1 MNLSIFVF
9 FSTKFFFKSFIC
21 IKQSNN
27 LYIKSNI
34 ADDMMKITFLNPPQ
48 TNSKYKFL
56 GVVAPSL
63 GIGYMAAVLENN
75 GYDVDVLDAS
85 ALELTYDEIGEE
97 ILKRNPDI
105 VSISALTPTIGVAL
119 DSADKIKQVKKDT
132 IVVLGGYH
140 PTFEYKSVLNE
151 ESVDIVV
158 RGEGEYTLLEL
169 VQTIENN
176 GDLKNVQGL
185 AFYENDEL
193 ILTPDRPVIQ
203 DLDELPFP
211 AFHLF
216 PMEKYRILNITT
228 NVATIITTRGCPMQ
242 CSFCSSAALHG
253 SKLRRRSYT
262 NVVDEVE
269 LRLKE
274 ENIDTIAFM
283 DDTFTLNKK
292 FVRDF
297 CSEIKRRKLKFW
309 WGCTS
314 RVDTL
319 DEELLQTMK
328 DAGCITIFIGVESAD
343 QQMLDKMNKNITL
356 TKTKNAFELARKVGI
371 RTIASCVI
379 GMPDDTKENIKN
391 TIEFVKSLNP
401 NYALYS
407 LATPYPGTRFYNET
421 FKKNLITIKD
431 WSKYTLINPVL
442 ETVDCTSKE
451 LRSFQ
456 KKAFINFYLR
466 PTYLIRQVSQDGFI
480 LLKTIIG
487 IAKQLISKQT
497 NGNTDYNK
505 TNVNKGK

>member
-1 MNLSIFVF
+1 
-9 FSTKFFFKSFIC
+9 
-21 IKQSNN
+21 
-27 LYIKSNI
+27 
-34 ADDMMKITFLNPPQ
+34 MKVTFLNPPQ

-63 GIGYMAAVLENN
+63 GIGYMAAVLEQHNI
-75 GYDVDVLDAS
+75 DVDVLDAS
-85 ALELTYDEIGEE
+85 ALELTYEEIGEE

-119 DSADKIKQVKKDT
+119 DSADKIKQVKPDT

-140 PTFEYKSVLNE
+140 PTFEYKSVLEE
-151 ESVDIVV
+151 ESVDVVV

-169 VQTIENN
+169 VRTIENN
-176 GDLKNVQGL
+176 GDLFNVEGL
-185 AFYENDEL
+185 AFHDENDGSL
-193 ILTPDRPVIQ
+193 IVTPDRPIIEN
-203 DLDELPFP
+203 LDELPFP

-253 SKLRRRSYT
+253 HKLRRRSVE
-262 NVVDEVE
+262 NVVNEIE
-269 LRLKE
+269 MRLME
-274 ENIDTIAFM
+274 QNIDTIAFM
-283 DDTFTLNKK
+283 DDTFTLNKR
-292 FVRDF
+292 FVKEF
-297 CSEIKRRKLKFW
+297 CSEIKKRDLKFW

-319 DEELLQTMK
+319 DRDLLQTMK

-343 QQMLDKMNKNITL
+343 QQMLEKMNKNITVS
-356 TKTKNAFELARKVGI
+356 KTENAFKLAREVGI
-371 RTIASCVI
+371 RSIASCVI
-379 GMPDDTKENIKN
+379 GMPEDTIKSMKQ
-391 TIEFVKSLNP
+391 TIKFVKKLNP

-421 FKKNLITIKD
+421 FKKNLINIKD
-431 WSKYTLINPVL
+431 WSKYTLIDPVL
-442 ETVDCTSKE
+442 KTVDCSSEE
-451 LRSFQ
+451 LRKIQ
-456 KKAFINFYLR
+456 KKAFIGFYLR
-466 PTYLIRQVSQDGFI
+466 PNYLIRQVSTDGLI
-480 LLKTIIG
+480 LLKTIFG

-505 TNVNKGK
+505 TNVNKVGK

>member
-1 MNLSIFVF
+1 
-9 FSTKFFFKSFIC
+9 
-21 IKQSNN
+21 
-27 LYIKSNI
+27 
-34 ADDMMKITFLNPPQ
+34 MKITFLNPPQ

-63 GIGYMAAVLENN
+63 GIGYMSAVLEQN

-85 ALELTYDEIGEE
+85 ALELSYDEIGQE
-97 ILKRNPDI
+97 IIERNPDI

-119 DSADKIKQVKKDT
+119 DSADKVKQVKPDT

-140 PTFEYKSVLNE
+140 PTFEFKSVLE
-151 ESVDIVV
+151 EPSVDVVV

-169 VQTIENN
+169 VRAVENKE
-176 GDLKNVQGL
+176 DLKDVAGL
-185 AFYENDEL
+185 AFHDESDGSL
-193 ILTPDRPVIQ
+193 VLTPDRPVIP

-253 SKLRRRSYT
+253 NKLRRRSYE
-262 NVVDEVE
+262 NVCDEIE

-297 CSEIKRRKLKFW
+297 CAEIKRRDLKFW

-319 DEELLQTMK
+319 DEDLLQTMK

-343 QQMLDKMNKNITL
+343 QQMLEKMNKNITVS
-356 TKTKNAFELARKVGI
+356 KTVNAFKMARKVGI

-379 GMPDDTKENIKN
+379 GMPEDTKKSIKQ
-391 TIEFVKSLNP
+391 TIDFVKKLNP

-442 ETVDCTSKE
+442 ETIDCSSKE
-451 LRSFQ
+451 LRSIQ
-456 KKAFINFYLR
+456 KKAFLKFYLR
-466 PTYLIRQVSQDGFI
+466 PGYLARQVSQDGFI
-480 LLKTIIG
+480 LLKTIFGVARQI
-487 IAKQLISKQT
+487 ISKQT

-505 TNVNKGK
+505 TNVNQGK

>member
-1 MNLSIFVF
+1 
-9 FSTKFFFKSFIC
+9 
-21 IKQSNN
+21 
-27 LYIKSNI
+27 
-34 ADDMMKITFLNPPQ
+34 MKVTFLNPPQ

-63 GIGYMAAVLENN
+63 GIGYMAAVLEQHNI
-75 GYDVDVLDAS
+75 DVDVLDAS
-85 ALELTYDEIGEE
+85 ALELTYEEIGEE

-119 DSADKIKQVKKDT
+119 DSADKIKQVKPDT

-140 PTFEYKSVLNE
+140 PTFEYKSVLEE
-151 ESVDIVV
+151 ESVDVVV

-169 VQTIENN
+169 VRTIENN
-176 GDLKNVQGL
+176 GDLFNVEGL
-185 AFYENDEL
+185 AFHDENDGSL
-193 ILTPDRPVIQ
+193 IVTPERPIIEN
-203 DLDELPFP
+203 LDELPFP

-253 SKLRRRSYT
+253 HKLRRRSVE
-262 NVVDEVE
+262 NVVNEIE
-269 LRLKE
+269 MRLME
-274 ENIDTIAFM
+274 QNIDTIAFM
-283 DDTFTLNKK
+283 DDTFTLNKR
-292 FVRDF
+292 FVKEF
-297 CSEIKRRKLKFW
+297 CSEIKKRDLKFW

-319 DEELLQTMK
+319 DRDLLQTMK

-343 QQMLDKMNKNITL
+343 QQMLEKMNKNITVS
-356 TKTKNAFELARKVGI
+356 KTENAFKLAREVGI
-371 RTIASCVI
+371 RSIASCVI
-379 GMPDDTKENIKN
+379 GMPEDTIKSMKQ
-391 TIEFVKSLNP
+391 TIKFVKKLNP

-421 FKKNLITIKD
+421 FKKNLINIKD

-442 ETVDCTSKE
+442 KTVDCSSEE
-451 LRSFQ
+451 LRKIQ
-456 KKAFINFYLR
+456 KKAFIGFYLR
-466 PTYLIRQVSQDGFI
+466 PNYLIRQISTDGLI
-480 LLKTIIG
+480 LLKTIFG

-505 TNVNKGK
+505 TNVNKVGK

>member
-1 MNLSIFVF
+1 
-9 FSTKFFFKSFIC
+9 
-21 IKQSNN
+21 
-27 LYIKSNI
+27 
-34 ADDMMKITFLNPPQ
+34 MKVTFLNPPQ

-63 GIGYMAAVLENN
+63 GIGYMAAVLEQHNI
-75 GYDVDVLDAS
+75 DVDVLDAS
-85 ALELTYDEIGEE
+85 ALELTYEEIGEE

-119 DSADKIKQVKKDT
+119 DSADKIKQVKPDT

-140 PTFEYKSVLNE
+140 PTFEYKSVLEE
-151 ESVDIVV
+151 ESVDVVV

-169 VQTIENN
+169 VRTIENN
-176 GDLKNVQGL
+176 GDLFNVEGL
-185 AFYENDEL
+185 AFHDENDGSL
-193 ILTPDRPVIQ
+193 IVTPDRPIIEN
-203 DLDELPFP
+203 LDELPFP

-253 SKLRRRSYT
+253 HKLRRRSVE
-262 NVVDEVE
+262 NVVNEIE
-269 LRLKE
+269 MRLME
-274 ENIDTIAFM
+274 QNIDTIAFM
-283 DDTFTLNKK
+283 DDTFTLNKR
-292 FVRDF
+292 FVKEF
-297 CSEIKRRKLKFW
+297 CSEIKKRDLKFW

-319 DEELLQTMK
+319 DTDLQQTKK
-328 DAGCITIFIGVESAD
+328 DPGCITIFIGVESAD
-343 QQMLDKMNKNITL
+343 QQMLEKMNKNITVS
-356 TKTKNAFELARKVGI
+356 KTENAFKLAREVGI
-371 RTIASCVI
+371 RSIASCVI
-379 GMPDDTKENIKN
+379 GMPEDTIKSMKQ
-391 TIEFVKSLNP
+391 TIKFVKKLNP

-421 FKKNLITIKD
+421 FKKNLINIKD

-442 ETVDCTSKE
+442 KTVDCSSEE
-451 LRSFQ
+451 LRKIQ
-456 KKAFINFYLR
+456 KKAFIGFYLR
-466 PTYLIRQVSQDGFI
+466 PNYLIRQVSTDGLI
-480 LLKTIIG
+480 LLKTIFG

-505 TNVNKGK
+505 TNVNKVGK

>member
-1 MNLSIFVF
+1 
-9 FSTKFFFKSFIC
+9 
-21 IKQSNN
+21 
-27 LYIKSNI
+27 
-34 ADDMMKITFLNPPQ
+34 MKVTFLNPPQ

-63 GIGYMAAVLENN
+63 GIGYMAAVLEQHNI
-75 GYDVDVLDAS
+75 DVDVLDAS
-85 ALELTYDEIGEE
+85 ALELTYEEIGEE

-119 DSADKIKQVKKDT
+119 DSADKIKQVKPDT

-140 PTFEYKSVLNE
+140 PTFEYKSVLEE
-151 ESVDIVV
+151 ESVDVVV

-169 VQTIENN
+169 VRTIENN
-176 GDLKNVQGL
+176 GDLFNVEGL
-185 AFYENDEL
+185 AFHDENDGSL
-193 ILTPDRPVIQ
+193 IVTPDRPIIEN
-203 DLDELPFP
+203 LDELPFP

-253 SKLRRRSYT
+253 HKLRRRSVE
-262 NVVDEVE
+262 NVVNEIE
-269 LRLKE
+269 MRLME
-274 ENIDTIAFM
+274 QNIDTIAFM
-283 DDTFTLNKK
+283 DDTFTLNKR
-292 FVRDF
+292 FVKEF
-297 CSEIKRRKLKFW
+297 CSEIKKRDLKFW

-319 DEELLQTMK
+319 DRDLLQTMK
-328 DAGCITIFIGVESAD
+328 AAGCITIFIGVESAD
-343 QQMLDKMNKNITL
+343 QQMLEKMNKNITVS
-356 TKTKNAFELARKVGI
+356 KTENAFKLAREVGI
-371 RTIASCVI
+371 RSIASCVI
-379 GMPDDTKENIKN
+379 GMPEDTIKSMKQ
-391 TIEFVKSLNP
+391 TIKFVKKLNP

-421 FKKNLITIKD
+421 FKKNLINIKD

-442 ETVDCTSKE
+442 KTVDCSSEE
-451 LRSFQ
+451 LRKIQ
-456 KKAFINFYLR
+456 KKAFIGFYLR
-466 PTYLIRQVSQDGFI
+466 PNYLIRQVSTDGLI
-480 LLKTIIG
+480 LLKTIFG

-505 TNVNKGK
+505 TNVNKVGK

>member
-1 MNLSIFVF
+1 
-9 FSTKFFFKSFIC
+9 
-21 IKQSNN
+21 
-27 LYIKSNI
+27 
-34 ADDMMKITFLNPPQ
+34 MKVTFLNPPQ

-63 GIGYMAAVLENN
+63 GIGYMAAVLEKN

-119 DSADKIKQVKKDT
+119 DSADKIKQVKPDT

-140 PTFEYKSVLNE
+140 PTFEYESVLE
-151 ESVDIVV
+151 EPSVDVVV
-158 RGEGEYTLLEL
+158 RGEGEYTFLDL
-169 VQTIENN
+169 VRTVENG
-176 GDLKNVQGL
+176 GDLADVQGL
-185 AFYENDEL
+185 AFHDENNFSL
-193 ILTPDRPVIQ
+193 VVTPDRPIIE

-253 SKLRRRSYT
+253 HHLRRRSPE
-262 NVVDEVE
+262 NVCDEIEV
-269 LRLKE
+269 RLNE
-274 ENIDTIAFM
+274 QNIDTIAFM

-297 CSEIKRRKLKFW
+297 CAEIKRRNLKFW

-319 DEELLQTMK
+319 DEELLQLMK
-328 DAGCITIFIGVESAD
+328 DSGCITIFIGVESAD
-343 QQMLDKMNKNITL
+343 QQMLEKMNKNITVS
-356 TKTKNAFELARKVGI
+356 KTEKAFKLARKVGI

-379 GMPDDTKENIKN
+379 GMPEDTKKSMKQ
-391 TIEFVKSLNP
+391 TIDFVKSLNP

-421 FKKNLITIKD
+421 FKKNLIQIKD
-431 WSKYTLINPVL
+431 WSKYTLIDPVL
-442 ETVDCTSKE
+442 ETIDCSSKE
-451 LRSFQ
+451 LRSIQ
-456 KKAFINFYLR
+456 KKAFLKFYLR
-466 PTYLIRQVSQDGFI
+466 PGYLIRQVSQDGMI
-480 LLKTIIG
+480 LFKTILGVSRQI
-487 IAKQLISKQT
+487 ISRQT

>member
-1 MNLSIFVF
+1 
-9 FSTKFFFKSFIC
+9 
-21 IKQSNN
+21 
-27 LYIKSNI
+27 
-34 ADDMMKITFLNPPQ
+34 MKITFLNPPQ

-63 GIGYMAAVLENN
+63 GIGYMAAVLEKN

-85 ALELTYDEIGEE
+85 ALELSYDEIGEE
-97 ILKRNPDI
+97 IQKRNPDI

-119 DSADKIKQVKKDT
+119 DSADKIKNVKPDT

-140 PTFEYKSVLNE
+140 PTFEYKSVLKE
-151 ESVDIVV
+151 PSVDIVV
-158 RGEGEYTLLEL
+158 RGEGEYTMLEL
-169 VQTIENN
+169 VQSIEN
-176 GDLKNVQGL
+176 GRDLVNVQGL
-185 AFYENDEL
+185 AFLDESDDSL
-193 ILTPDRPVIQ
+193 IVTPDRPIIK

-253 SKLRRRSYT
+253 NHLRRRSYT
-262 NVVDEVE
+262 NVCDEIE
-269 LRLKE
+269 MRLKE

-297 CSEIKRRKLKFW
+297 CNEIKRRNLKFW

-319 DEELLQTMK
+319 DEEILQLMK
-328 DAGCITIFIGVESAD
+328 DSGCITIFIGVESAD
-343 QQMLDKMNKNITL
+343 QQMLEKMNKNITIS
-356 TKTKNAFELARKVGI
+356 KTEKAFKLARKVGI

-379 GMPDDTKENIKN
+379 GMPEDTKKSIQK
-391 TIEFVKSLNP
+391 TIDFVKELNP

-421 FKKNLITIKD
+421 FKKNLIQIKD
-431 WSKYTLINPVL
+431 WSKFTLIDPVL
-442 ETVDCTSKE
+442 ETIDCSNKE
-451 LRSFQ
+451 LRSIQ
-456 KKAFINFYLR
+456 KKAFLKFYLR
-466 PTYLIRQVSQDGFI
+466 PGYLIKQVSQDGLI
-480 LLKTIIG
+480 LLKTIFGVARQI
-487 IAKQLISKQT
+487 ISRQT

-505 TNVNKGK
+505 TNINNKGY

>member
-1 MNLSIFVF
+1 
-9 FSTKFFFKSFIC
+9 
-21 IKQSNN
+21 
-27 LYIKSNI
+27 
-34 ADDMMKITFLNPPQ
+34 MKVTFLNPPQ

-63 GIGYMAAVLENN
+63 GIGYMAAVLEQHNI
-75 GYDVDVLDAS
+75 DVDVIDAS

-97 ILKRNPDI
+97 ILKRNPDV

-119 DSADKIKQVKKDT
+119 DSADKIKQVKPDT

-140 PTFEYKSVLNE
+140 PTFEFESVLE
-151 ESVDIVV
+151 EQSVDVVV

-169 VQTIENN
+169 VQTIENG
-176 GDLKNVQGL
+176 GDLRDVQGL
-185 AFYENDEL
+185 AFHDDSDGAL
-193 ILTPDRPVIQ
+193 VLTPDRPVIA

-253 SKLRRRSYT
+253 HKLRRRSYQ

-269 LRLKE
+269 MRLKE
-274 ENIDTIAFM
+274 QNIDTIAFM
-283 DDTFTLNKK
+283 DDTFTLNKR
-292 FVRDF
+292 FVYDF
-297 CSEIKRRKLKFW
+297 CAEIKRRGLKFW

-319 DEELLQTMK
+319 DEDLLETMK

-343 QQMLDKMNKNITL
+343 QQMLEKMNKNITVS
-356 TKTKNAFELARKVGI
+356 KTESAFRLARKVGI

-379 GMPDDTKENIKN
+379 GMPEDTRESMNK
-391 TIEFVKSLNP
+391 TIAFVKKLNP
-401 NYALYS
+401 SYALYS

-421 FKKNLITIKD
+421 FKKNLINIKD
-431 WSKYTLINPVL
+431 WSKYTLIDPVL
-442 ETVDCTSKE
+442 ETIDCTSAE
-451 LRSFQ
+451 LRSIQ
-456 KKAFINFYLR
+456 KKAFLKFYLR
-466 PTYLIRQVSQDGFI
+466 PGYLARQVSQDGMI
-480 LLKTIIG
+480 LLKTIFGVARQIV
-487 IAKQLISKQT
+487 SKQT

-505 TNVNKGK
+505 TNVNNGK

>member
-1 MNLSIFVF
+1 
-9 FSTKFFFKSFIC
+9 
-21 IKQSNN
+21 
-27 LYIKSNI
+27 
-34 ADDMMKITFLNPPQ
+34 MKVTFLNPPQ

-63 GIGYMAAVLENN
+63 GIGYMAAVLEKN

-85 ALELTYDEIGEE
+85 ALELTYDEIGED

-119 DSADKIKQVKKDT
+119 DSADKIKQVKPDT

-140 PTFEYKSVLNE
+140 PTFEYESVLE
-151 ESVDIVV
+151 EPSVDVVV
-158 RGEGEYTLLEL
+158 RGEGEYTFLDL
-169 VQTIENN
+169 VRTVENG
-176 GDLKNVQGL
+176 GDLADVQGL
-185 AFYENDEL
+185 AFHDENNFSL
-193 ILTPDRPVIQ
+193 VVTPDRPIIE

-216 PMEKYRILNITT
+216 PMQKYRILNITT

-253 SKLRRRSYT
+253 HHLRRRSPE
-262 NVVDEVE
+262 NVCDEIEV
-269 LRLKE
+269 RLNE
-274 ENIDTIAFM
+274 QNIDTIAFM

-297 CSEIKRRKLKFW
+297 CAEIKRRNLKFW

-319 DEELLQTMK
+319 DEELLQLMK
-328 DAGCITIFIGVESAD
+328 DSGCITIFIGVESAD
-343 QQMLDKMNKNITL
+343 QQMLEKMNKNITVS
-356 TKTKNAFELARKVGI
+356 KTEKAFKLARKVGI

-379 GMPDDTKENIKN
+379 GMPEDTKESMKK
-391 TIEFVKSLNP
+391 TIDFVKSLNP

-421 FKKNLITIKD
+421 FKKNLIQIKD
-431 WSKYTLINPVL
+431 WSKYTLIDPVL
-442 ETVDCTSKE
+442 ETIDCSSKE
-451 LRSFQ
+451 LRSIQ
-456 KKAFINFYLR
+456 KKAFLKFYLR
-466 PTYLIRQVSQDGFI
+466 PGYLIRQVSQDGMI
-480 LLKTIIG
+480 LFKTILGVSRQI
-487 IAKQLISKQT
+487 ISRQT

>member
-1 MNLSIFVF
+1 
-9 FSTKFFFKSFIC
+9 
-21 IKQSNN
+21 
-27 LYIKSNI
+27 
-34 ADDMMKITFLNPPQ
+34 MKITFLNPPQ

-63 GIGYMAAVLENN
+63 GIGYMAAVLEQN
-75 GYDVDVLDAS
+75 GYDVDVIDAS

-97 ILKRNPDI
+97 ILKRNSDI

-119 DSADKIKQVKKDT
+119 DSADKIKQVKPDT
-132 IVVLGGYH
+132 VVVLGGYH
-140 PTFEYKSVLNE
+140 PTFEFKSVLE
-151 ESVDIVV
+151 EDSVDIVV

-169 VQTIENN
+169 VKTIDEG
-176 GDLKNVQGL
+176 GDLSNVEGL
-185 AFYENDEL
+185 AFYDGDKL

-253 SKLRRRSYT
+253 HKLRRRSVN

-269 LRLKE
+269 MRLME
-274 ENIDTIAFM
+274 QNIDTIAFM
-283 DDTFTLNKK
+283 DDTFTLNKR
-292 FVRDF
+292 FVLDF
-297 CSEIKRRKLKFW
+297 CAEVKRRNLKFW

-314 RVDTL
+314 RVDNL

-328 DAGCITIFIGVESAD
+328 DAGCITIFMGVESAD
-343 QQMLDKMNKNITL
+343 QQMLEKMNKNITVS
-356 TKTKNAFELARKVGI
+356 KTVKAFKLARKVGI

-379 GMPDDTKENIKN
+379 GMPEDTKESMKN
-391 TIEFVKSLNP
+391 TIAFVKKLKP

-421 FKKNLITIKD
+421 FKKNLINIKD
-431 WSKYTLINPVL
+431 WSKYNLIDPVL
-442 ETVDCTSKE
+442 KTMDCTSKD
-451 LRSFQ
+451 LRRIQ
-456 KKAFINFYLR
+456 RNAFIKFYLR
-466 PTYLIRQVSQDGFI
+466 PNYLIRQISQDGAI
-480 LLKTIIG
+480 LFKTVWG
-487 IAKQLISKQT
+487 VSRQLLSKQT

>member
-1 MNLSIFVF
+1 
-9 FSTKFFFKSFIC
+9 
-21 IKQSNN
+21 
-27 LYIKSNI
+27 
-34 ADDMMKITFLNPPQ
+34 MKVTFLNPPQ

-63 GIGYMAAVLENN
+63 GIGYMAAVLEKN

-119 DSADKIKQVKKDT
+119 DSADKIKQVKPDT
-132 IVVLGGYH
+132 VVVLGGYH
-140 PTFEYKSVLNE
+140 PTFEYKSVLE
-151 ESVDIVV
+151 EPSVDVVV

-169 VQTIENN
+169 VQTIESG
-176 GDLKNVQGL
+176 GDLSSVAGL
-185 AFYENDEL
+185 AFIDENDDE
-193 ILTPDRPVIQ
+193 ITLTADRPIIK

-216 PMEKYRILNITT
+216 PMDKYKILNITT

-253 SKLRRRSYT
+253 NHLRRRSYE
-262 NVVDEVE
+262 NVCDEIE

-274 ENIDTIAFM
+274 QNIDTIAFM

-292 FVRDF
+292 FVRNF
-297 CSEIKRRKLKFW
+297 CEEIKRRNLKFW

-319 DEELLQTMK
+319 DEELLQIMK

-343 QQMLDKMNKNITL
+343 QQMLEKMNKNITIS
-356 TKTKNAFELARKVGI
+356 KTESAFGLARKVGI

-379 GMPDDTKENIKN
+379 GMPEDTKKTIKQ
-391 TIEFVKSLNP
+391 TIDFVKKLNP

-421 FKKNLITIKD
+421 FKKNLIKIND
-431 WSKYTLINPVL
+431 WSKFTLLNPVL
-442 ETVDCTSKE
+442 KTIDCSSKE
-451 LRSFQ
+451 LRSIQ
-456 KKAFINFYLR
+456 KKAFLKFYLR
-466 PTYLIRQVSQDGFI
+466 PNYLIRQVSQDGMI
-480 LLKTIIG
+480 LLKTIFGVARQI
-487 IAKQLISKQT
+487 ISKQT
-497 NGNTDYNK
+497 NGNTNYNK
-505 TNVNKGK
+505 SNINKGK

>member
-1 MNLSIFVF
+1 
-9 FSTKFFFKSFIC
+9 
-21 IKQSNN
+21 
-27 LYIKSNI
+27 
-34 ADDMMKITFLNPPQ
+34 MKVTFLNPPQ

-63 GIGYMAAVLENN
+63 GIGYMAAVLEQHNI
-75 GYDVDVLDAS
+75 DVDVIDAS

-119 DSADKIKQVKKDT
+119 DSADKIKQVKPDT
-132 IVVLGGYH
+132 VVILGGYH
-140 PTFEYKSVLNE
+140 PTFEFESVLE
-151 ESVDIVV
+151 EQSVDVVV

-169 VQTIENN
+169 VEKIENG
-176 GDLKNVQGL
+176 GDLRDVQGL
-185 AFYENDEL
+185 AFHDESDGSL
-193 ILTPDRPVIQ
+193 VLTPDRPVIE

-253 SKLRRRSYT
+253 HKLRRRSYQ

-269 LRLKE
+269 VRLKE
-274 ENIDTIAFM
+274 QNIDTIAFM
-283 DDTFTLNKK
+283 DDTFTLNKR
-292 FVRDF
+292 FVYDF
-297 CSEIKRRKLKFW
+297 CAEIKRRGLKFW

-319 DEELLQTMK
+319 DEELLETMK

-343 QQMLDKMNKNITL
+343 QQMLEKMNKNITVS
-356 TKTKNAFELARKVGI
+356 KTEKAFRLARKVGI

-379 GMPDDTKENIKN
+379 GMPEDTRESMNK
-391 TIEFVKSLNP
+391 TIAFVKKLNP
-401 NYALYS
+401 SYALYS

-421 FKKNLITIKD
+421 FKKNLINIKD
-431 WSKYTLINPVL
+431 WSKYTLIDPVL
-442 ETVDCTSKE
+442 ETIDCTSAE
-451 LRSFQ
+451 LRSIQ
-456 KKAFINFYLR
+456 KKAFLKFYLR
-466 PTYLIRQVSQDGFI
+466 PGYLARQVSQDGMI
-480 LLKTIIG
+480 LLKTIFGVARQIV
-487 IAKQLISKQT
+487 SKQT

-505 TNVNKGK
+505 TNVNNGK